1 MNLEAQL
8 QELALAEPSLED
20 QRLAL
25 ADAEPSLDH
34 YVREA
39 PCEQLPQEVEEG
51 NVEYK
56 LKLVAV
62 SDGEFFASEPG
73 GQAFYCALLL
83 SAERFQHLVTQMHW
97 RLREGSGLAVYHV
110 NPTSLRAFAMS
121 AIDTVAYQIGVE
133 DNGHPQGLGDDE
145 LETSLATLRRYIG
158 ALCTR
163 HRKPTEPCCCFQHG
177 PSVVR

>member
-8 QELALAEPSLED
+8 QELALAEPSLEDQRLALALAEPSLED

-56 LKLVAV
+56 LKLLAV

-73 GQAFYCALLL
+73 GRLLTAP
-83 SAERFQHLVTQMHW
+83 SCFPQN
-97 RLREGSGLAVYHV
+97 GSS
-110 NPTSLRAFAMS
+110 TWSRRC
-121 AIDTVAYQIGVE
+121 IG
-133 DNGHPQGLGDDE
+133 D
-145 LETSLATLRRYIG
+145 
-158 ALCTR
+158 
-163 HRKPTEPCCCFQHG
+163 
-177 PSVVR
+177 